1 MLLLQGVSVS
11 QKMKVFEIIA
21 CFGIHKYTI
30 LWIRRSVFRWVKM
43 QPAFFGK
50 SIFIT
55 CDCQR
60 FFGLSD
66 LRMTLHIYRHTERI
80 FGRVESSKASELV
93 SRRFSTERLRQ
104 SLKVKSR
111 KSTARKSKTA

>member
-1 MLLLQGVSVS
+1 MLLLQGVATW
-11 QKMKVFEIIA
+11 QQRKVFEIIA

-60 FFGLSD
+60 FFAFR
-66 LRMTLHIYRHTERI
+66 LRMT
-80 FGRVESSKASELV
+80 
-93 SRRFSTERLRQ
+93 
-104 SLKVKSR
+104 
-111 KSTARKSKTA
+111 

>member
-1 MLLLQGVSVS
+1 MFFKNIVKTDS
-11 QKMKVFEIIA
+11 
-21 CFGIHKYTI
+21 
-30 LWIRRSVFRWVKM
+30 SVFSRP
-43 QPAFFGK
+43 QNDGK
-50 SIFIT
+50 GI
-55 CDCQR
+55 
-60 FFGLSD
+60 
-66 LRMTLHIYRHTERI
+66 RHTERI